1 MLSKNPYSKSLD
13 FLCLIS
19 LICVIVSVNGLPI
32 PMFGYIAPLFNFGQ
46 CVIFAVAGYVLLDD
60 NQDLKA
66 EIIRWAKFFG
76 IVLAAYSVLA
86 GGYLWLLYGSPF
98 LYCTK
103 RGIFNFVVLNYWGPS
118 LGAYIWMI
126 QSVLY
131 CLIICYCTQKLKKL
145 DWLFCILTFLIGIAV
160 GEGSGILRFNIL
172 GYTTFPGNFLT
183 KTMPYMLLGRILR
196 SRKEYFRLVNRLE
209 YIGIFAAGILVCVI
223 ELLGLSYFG
232 KLAYYGHLVGFIP
245 MVYASIALTVAYPI
259 LKKDTLEFL
268 RIDVVFVLA
277 FLIFNPFSE
286 ILKIVLLMLRY
297 GSRQAFEIATA
308 SVGLITILCSIAAAY
323 IVILIQIAID
333 RKRHPEKYEKEPKE
347 EYDYEE

>member
-1 MLSKNPYSKSLD
+1 MLSKNPYNKSLD

-19 LICVIVSVNGLPI
+19 LICTIVSVNGLPL
-32 PMFGYIAPLFNFGQ
+32 PYFGFAAPVFNFGQ

-60 NQDLKA
+60 KRDLKA
-66 EIIRWAKFFG
+66 EIIRWSKFFG

-131 CLIICYCTQKLKKL
+131 CLIICHFTRKLKSF

-160 GEGSGILRFNIL
+160 GEGSGLLRFNIL

-196 SRKEYFRLVNRLE
+196 RKETYLRLVNRLE

-232 KLAYYGHLVGFIP
+232 KLSYYGHLVGFIP
-245 MVYASIALTVAYPI
+245 MVYASIALTAAYPI
-259 LKKDTLEFL
+259 LKEDTLDFL
-268 RIDVVFVLA
+268 RIDVVFVLT

-286 ILKIVLLMLRY
+286 ILKIILLLLPY
-297 GSRQAFEIATA
+297 TSRQTFEIATA
-308 SVGLITILCSIAAAY
+308 SVGLITILFSIIAAY
-323 IVILIQIAID
+323 IVVLIQLAID
-333 RKRHPEKYEKEPKE
+333 RKRHPEKYIKEPEE
-347 EYDYEE
+347 EYEYEE